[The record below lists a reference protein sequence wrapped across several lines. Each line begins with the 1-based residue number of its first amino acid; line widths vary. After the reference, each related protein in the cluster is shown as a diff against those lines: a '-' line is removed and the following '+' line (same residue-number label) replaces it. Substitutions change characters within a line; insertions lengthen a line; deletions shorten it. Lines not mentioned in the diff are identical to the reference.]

1 MIRNYDNEYW
11 EKELGEKQEARF
23 YRTEKKE
30 IKYEGCYNNSY
41 SSKIFARARTNSLQ
55 LEKQKSKRFK
65 NYDPIC
71 KLCGEEEEDIVHFT
85 MICKKLEKRRE
96 NPTINK
102 DIVDPEERMKDL
114 LFRNNNYAETRK
126 VIRDLWVLR
135 NQMIKE
141 LEKLN
146 KTRKTG
152 QNHEGET
159 DKNSL
164 QDEPVR
170 NQDKD
175 PPIGNPP
182 KSGLLESRIVVIDLK
197 DKPRVQ
203 PLEQVE
209 VSTLKKEEKNS
220 KFENL
225 TRSEPIQG
233 KPKQEKPTIHLRTIH
248 QSGHW
253 ECSTR

>member
-1 MIRNYDNEYW
+1 
-11 EKELGEKQEARF
+11 
-23 YRTEKKE
+23 
-30 IKYEGCYNNSY
+30 
-41 SSKIFARARTNSLQ
+41 
-55 LEKQKSKRFK
+55 
-65 NYDPIC
+65 
-71 KLCGEEEEDIVHFT
+71 
-85 MICKKLEKRRE
+85 MICKKLEKKRE

-146 KTRKTG
+146 KPRKTG
-152 QNHEGET
+152 QDQKGET
-159 DKNSL
+159 DKNSP

-170 NQDKD
+170 NQKMD

-182 KSGLLESRIVVIDLK
+182 KSGLLESRIVAINLK

-209 VSTLKKEEKNS
+209 ACILKEEEKNI

-253 ECSTR
+253 KCSIR